1 MNFKQA
7 IIAVTIALVFFWALP
22 ILGLSWSLLVWSDSL
37 DQSSA
42 KVVMA
47 VEKQTMEA
55 QETNRAIVRLTDR
68 MDTLT
73 IAQTLLRD
81 RVVALEQRANHV
93 DEHIHGEEVLDAGEP
108 DN

>member
-7 IIAVTIALVFFWALP
+7 MIAVTISLVFFWAVP
-22 ILGLSWSLLVWSDSL
+22 ILALSWSLLVWSDSL

-42 KVVMA
+42 KVVLA
-47 VEKQTMEA
+47 VEKQTLET
-55 QETNRAIVRLTDR
+55 QETNRAMVRLTDR
-68 MDTLT
+68 MDGLT
-73 IAQTLLRD
+73 MAQTLLRD

-93 DEHIHGEEVLDAGEP
+93 DEHIHEEEVLDAGEL